1 MMEPS
6 EPPADA
12 AVDDNI
18 VDEGCASDLTK
29 SGADVVS
36 LHWLLMYM
44 LQHLWLQSLPSYL
57 HLQCH
62 NLRCDVGLGEREY

>member
-36 LHWLLMYM
+36 LH
-44 LQHLWLQSLPSYL
+44 
-57 HLQCH
+57 
-62 NLRCDVGLGEREY
+62 